1 MAAAAAAAL
10 LPWRRSKWVLV
21 GREERKR
28 PGKGWAP
35 RLSCASLLAGL
46 LGSCPELWPA
56 GAPGGLF
63 RRRRRTA
70 RLNAEEPT
78 FRACYLGHA
87 ATLLAKGEGCAEAA
101 VEKLWARSQ
110 AGRRGAR
117 TQLSLG
123 PQGLHLR
130 PVAAA
135 AAAKEGRPRAG
146 HAYLLH
152 RITYCAADRRHPR
165 VLAWV
170 YRHQVKNKAVA
181 LRCHAVLLSRAEKA
195 QAAARLLFQTSAAAF
210 DEFKRLQRRSDAR
223 RLQRQLLGEA
233 VVPLAPLRRL
243 LNAKCP
249 YRPPPD
255 RGRNGSRLSSI
266 QEEEEEEEEQEQ
278 EQEEGRRRK
287 EHLAPLGM
295 ATGAPLDW
303 LATCSIICAIGSA
316 GPALWADH
324 TAHRGRPG
332 AALPEPKMTRCLE
345 RPEMQTLVREFQFCS
360 LQGALPVG
368 DTASWR
374 PPSREPPCLS
384 R

>member
-1 MAAAAAAAL
+1 MAGAL

-21 GREERKR
+21 RPEERKR

-35 RLSCASLLAGL
+35 RLSCASLLADL
-46 LGSCPELWPA
+46 LGSWPELWPA
-56 GAPGGLF
+56 GALGGLF

-70 RLNAEEPT
+70 QLNAEEPT
-78 FRACYLGHA
+78 FRVCYLGNA
-87 ATLLAKGEGCAEAA
+87 ATLQAKGEGCAEAA

-110 AGRRGAR
+110 AGQRGAR
-117 TQLSLG
+117 MQLSLG

-130 PVAAA
+130 PA
-135 AAAKEGRPRAG
+135 AAAKESRRPG

-152 RITYCAADRRHPR
+152 RITFCGADRRHPR

-210 DEFKRLQRRSDAR
+210 NEFKRLQRRSDSR

-249 YRPPPD
+249 YRPPPE
-255 RGRNGSRLSSI
+255 RGRNAPRLSSI
-266 QEEEEEEEEQEQ
+266 QEEQEEEEEEEE
-278 EQEEGRRRK
+278 EEERK
-287 EHLAPLGM
+287 EERPALCTPTR
-295 ATGAPLDW
+295 ATHDW
-303 LATCSIICAIGSA
+303 LATRTVLCAISSFRPA

-324 TAHRGRPG
+324 TALPDAKTARG
-332 AALPEPKMTRCLE
+332 LE
-345 RPEMQTLVREFQFCS
+345 RPEIQTLVREFQFCS
-360 LQGALPVG
+360 LRGALPVG
-368 DTASWR
+368 DTASWT
-374 PPSREPPCLS
+374 P
-384 R
+384 

>member
-1 MAAAAAAAL
+1 MAAAL
-10 LPWRRSKWVLV
+10 LPWRRSKWAPG

-46 LGSCPELWPA
+46 LGPCPELWPA
-56 GAPGGLF
+56 GALGGLF

-78 FRACYLGHA
+78 FRARYLGHA
-87 ATLLAKGEGCAEAA
+87 ATLQAKGEGCAEAA

-110 AGRRGAR
+110 AGRRGGR
-117 TQLSLG
+117 VRLSLG

-130 PVAAA
+130 PAAA
-135 AAAKEGRPRAG
+135 AEEGRPRAG
-146 HAYLLH
+146 QAYLLH
-152 RITYCAADRRHPR
+152 RITYCGADRRHPR

-223 RLQRQLLGEA
+223 RLRRQLLGEA

-255 RGRNGSRLSSI
+255 RGRNAPRLSSI
-266 QEEEEEEEEQEQ
+266 QEEEEEEEE
-278 EQEEGRRRK
+278 EEGEGRSRERP
-287 EHLAPLGM
+287 AALGT

-303 LATCSIICAIGSA
+303 LATHTVFCALGSA

-324 TAHRGRPG
+324 RAPRGHPG
-332 AALPEPKMTRCLE
+332 AALPGAKMTRCPE

-360 LQGALPVG
+360 LQGVLPVG
-368 DTASWR
+368 HTTSWTS
-374 PPSREPPCLS
+374 SRELPCLS